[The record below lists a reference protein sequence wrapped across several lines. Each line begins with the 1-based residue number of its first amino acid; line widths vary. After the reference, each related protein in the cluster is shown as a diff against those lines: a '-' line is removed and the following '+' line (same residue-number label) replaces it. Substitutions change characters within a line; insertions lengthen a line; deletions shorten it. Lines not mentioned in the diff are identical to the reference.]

1 MTIFSFYDIL
11 FFVMAISKSSVI
23 SNFFWR
29 FLERCGAQVVS
40 LVVSIV
46 LARLLEPSVY
56 GTIALVTVFTTILQV
71 FVDSGMG
78 TALIQKKE
86 ADNIDFST
94 VFYFNLTTSLV
105 LYLLIFL
112 VAPYISVFYKLP
124 ELTLVIRVLS
134 ITIIIAAIRNVQQAY
149 VSRNMIFRKFFYSTL
164 VGIIGSAI
172 LGIYLAYAGFGIW
185 ALVWQNITNVAL
197 GTIVLWTTVNWRPTL
212 NFSTT
217 RLKGLFS
224 FGWKLLVSALLD
236 TVYNDLRTLIIGKIY
251 TKEDLA
257 FYERGK
263 VFPCAIVSNLNSSI
277 DSVLLPT
284 MANAQDDKARV
295 KAMTRRSISTSIYFA
310 APCMAGLAA
319 CAEPVIRLIL
329 TDKWL
334 PCVFFLRI
342 FCFTY
347 CFWPIHTA
355 NLNAIKALGRSDLFL
370 KLEIYKK
377 IVGLIALFATVW
389 ISVKAMAYSL
399 LITSILSQIINA
411 WPNKS
416 LLNYSYLDQLKDI
429 FPSLFL
435 ATFMG
440 SSVYSLNFLQI
451 ETIPLLCLQIIA
463 GILIYVIGSK
473 LLHIETF
480 DYLITTI
487 TTFLKSRKSS
497 QEVTQ

>member
-1 MTIFSFYDIL
+1 MTSITNI
-11 FFVMAISKSSVI
+11 SVI
-23 SNFFWR
+23 TNFLWR
-29 FLERCGAQVVS
+29 FLERCGAQIVS
-40 LVVSIV
+40 LIVSIV

-56 GTIALVTVFTTILQV
+56 GTIALVTVFITILQV

-78 TALIQKKE
+78 TALIQKKDT
-86 ADNIDFST
+86 DNIDFST
-94 VFYFNLTTSLV
+94 VFYFNLTASLF
-105 LYLLIFL
+105 LYLLIYIA
-112 VAPYISVFYKLP
+112 APYISVFYNLP
-124 ELTLVIRVLS
+124 ELTPVIRVLS
-134 ITIIIAAIRNVQQAY
+134 ITLIIAGIRNIQQAY
-149 VSRNMIFRKFFYSTL
+149 VSRNMIFKKFFYATL
-164 VGIIGSAI
+164 SGTISSAVV
-172 LGIYLAYAGFGIW
+172 GIYLAYTGYGIW
-185 ALVWQNITNVAL
+185 ALVWQHITNVAL
-197 GTIVLWTTVNWRPTL
+197 GTIVLWATVNWRPTL
-212 NFSTT
+212 NFSVTK
-217 RLKGLFS
+217 LKELFS
-224 FGWKLLVSALLD
+224 FGWKMLVSALLD
-236 TVYNDLRTLIIGKIY
+236 TTYNNLRSLIIGKVY

-257 FYERGK
+257 FYDRGNL
-263 VFPCAIVSNLNSSI
+263 FPHTIVNNLNASI
-277 DSVLLPT
+277 DSVLLPA
-284 MANAQDDKARV
+284 MANNQDNKARV
-295 KAMTRRSISTSIYFA
+295 KAMTRRSISTSIYII

-319 CAEPVIRLIL
+319 CAEPIIRLIL
-329 TDKWL
+329 TEKWL

-370 KLEIYKK
+370 MLEIYKK

-399 LITSILSQIINA
+399 LITSILNQIINA
-411 WPNKS
+411 SPNKF

-429 FPSLFL
+429 FPSLLL
-435 ATFMG
+435 AIFMG

-451 ETIPLLCLQIIA
+451 ETIPLLCIQIIA

-487 TTFLKSRKSS
+487 TTFLNSRKPL

>member
-1 MTIFSFYDIL
+1 MTSITNI
-11 FFVMAISKSSVI
+11 SVI
-23 SNFFWR
+23 TNFLWR
-29 FLERCGAQVVS
+29 FLERCGAQAVN
-40 LVVSIV
+40 LIVSIV

-78 TALIQKKE
+78 TALIQKKD
-86 ADNIDFST
+86 ADNVDFST
-94 VFYFNLTTSLV
+94 VFYFNIITSMLI
-105 LYLLIFL
+105 YLLIYIT
-112 VAPYISVFYKLP
+112 APRIAFFYKLS
-124 ELTLVIRVLS
+124 ELTPIIRVLS
-134 ITIIIAAIRNVQQAY
+134 VTILIAGIRNIQQAY
-149 VSRNMIFRKFFYSTL
+149 VSRNMIFKKFFYSNL
-164 VGIIGSAI
+164 LGIIGSAI
-172 LGIYLAYAGFGIW
+172 IGIYLAYTGYGIW

-197 GTIVLWTTVNWRPTL
+197 GTLVLWITVDWRPTW
-212 NFSTT
+212 NFSITK
-217 RLKGLFS
+217 LKNLFS
-224 FGWKLLVSALLD
+224 FGWKMLVSALID
-236 TVYNDLRTLIIGKIY
+236 TVYKNLRSLIIGKVY
-251 TKEDLA
+251 SKEDLA
-257 FYERGK
+257 FYDRGNL
-263 VFPCAIVSNLNSSI
+263 FPHAMVNNLNSSI
-277 DSVLLPT
+277 DSVLLPVLS
-284 MANAQDDKARV
+284 NVQNNKARV
-295 KAMTRRSISTSIYFA
+295 KAMTRRSISTSVYFM
-310 APCMAGLAA
+310 APCMAGLAT
-319 CAEPVIRLIL
+319 CAEPIIKLFL
-329 TDKWL
+329 TEKWL

-399 LITSILSQIINA
+399 LITSIIGQVINA

-416 LLNYSYLDQLKDI
+416 LLNYSYLDQLRDI

-497 QEVTQ
+497 KEVTQ